1 MRLRVNG
8 INPHYLQWLASLG
21 ANGLSGTAVALV
33 EWVEVWPESIG
44 AQMASRFEKFW
55 TTEDYWAVWLGLGIV
70 VLALAAFAAGGSIK
84 GWAVTPGSWSTLG
97 EFGAD
102 FAKNWSAY
110 LTIFLLFGG
119 VFTVSIAIMGRKVSE
134 FVPGFT
140 ILFLGALAIFY
151 LAASPFVGKTL
162 HLGAP
167 LLALVLGLIIGNIIQ
182 LPEWFSTAL
191 RTEYYIKTGIVLLG
205 ATLPLTLIFKA
216 GPIAFVQATI
226 VSVCTWLTIYLAATR
241 VFRLEP
247 QFAAVLG
254 AGGAVCGV
262 SASIAVGGAVKAKKD
277 HIAIGIAVVS
287 VWAIVMILVLSV
299 VVKLMVPTPISP
311 GEAGAWV
318 GTSEFA
324 DAAGFAVVAEL
335 SSVIEAGVIRASD
348 GSLMNPDDPIN
359 TFTLMKVIGRDI
371 WIGIWC
377 LILAV
382 VSVMFWEKEEG
393 AQRTIGFGV
402 IWERFPKFV
411 LGFFAA
417 SIIMTAVSAN
427 PPADHIGRA
436 PVDGTYKTSAEK
448 IVYDADFS
456 DYQPP
461 SDLTDRFD
469 YDATAG
475 EITYRGEMRLSEY
488 DDLVAAAPAGD
499 PDLRDKKGALKQLR
513 FKSDWFESELRPR
526 VISPIKKLR
535 SWAFVLCFL
544 CIGLSTRFKDL
555 LTFGLKP
562 FWAFTIGVAVNVP
575 LGYFLSTVV
584 FSRFWSN
591 ISDMM

>member
-1 MRLRVNG
+1 MRE
-8 INPHYLQWLASLG
+8 I
-21 ANGLSGTAVALV
+21 
-33 EWVEVWPESIG
+33 
-44 AQMASRFEKFW
+44 EKLW
-55 TTEDYWAVWLGLGIV
+55 KTEDYWAVWLGLGIV
-70 VLALAAFAAGGSIK
+70 ILALATYFAGSTIK
-84 GWAVTPGSWSTLG
+84 GWAVTPGSWSDMGGLMSDLG
-97 EFGAD
+97 SHFGG
-102 FAKNWSAY
+102 Y
-110 LTIFLLFGG
+110 VVIFLLFGI
-119 VFTVSIAIMGRKVSE
+119 VFTISMAVMGRSVKE
-134 FVPGFT
+134 YIPGYI
-140 ILFLGALAIFY
+140 ILFVGSTIVFY
-151 LAASPFVGKTL
+151 LAGNTFIKATL

-167 LLALVLGLIIGNIIQ
+167 LLALIIGLIIGNIIHI
-182 LPEWFSTAL
+182 PEWFKTSL

-205 ATLPLTLIFKA
+205 ATLPLTLIFSA

-226 VSVCTWLTIYLAATR
+226 VSVCTWLTIFLAATKI
-241 VFRLEP
+241 FGLEK
-247 QFAAVLG
+247 QFGAVLG

-262 SASIAVGGAVKAKKD
+262 SASIAVGGAVKARKD

-299 VVKLMVPTPISP
+299 VVKFMVPTPISP

-335 SSVIEAGVIRASD
+335 SAVIESGAIRAAD
-348 GSLMNPDDPIN
+348 GTLMNPDDPIN

-382 VSVMFWEKEEG
+382 VSVVFWEKKDASQKAVG
-393 AQRTIGFGV
+393 AGI

-417 SIIMTAVSAN
+417 SIIMTGVSSEA
-427 PPADHIGRA
+427 PKDWVGTAKLAD
-436 PVDGTYKTSAEK
+436 TYKTKAEK
-448 IVYDADFS
+448 ITYDADFS
-456 DYQPP
+456 NYTIPQ
-461 SDLTDRFD
+461 
-469 YDATAG
+469 
-475 EITYRGEMRLSEY
+475 E
-488 DDLVAAAPAGD
+488 
-499 PDLRDKKGALKQLR
+499 LRDKVTLNLEAGTISYANRGKTMTLAEYELLKRAISEPEGDPERKDKIGALKQMR
-513 FKSDWFESELRPR
+513 FKSDWFESDLRSK
-526 VISPIKKLR
+526 VISPVKKLR

-544 CIGLSTRFKDL
+544 CIGLSTQFKEL

-562 FWAFTIGVAVNVP
+562 FWAFTIGVIVNVP

-591 ISDMM
+591 ISEMM

>member
-1 MRLRVNG
+1 
-8 INPHYLQWLASLG
+8 
-21 ANGLSGTAVALV
+21 VARALDKL
-33 EWVEVWPESIG
+33 W
-44 AQMASRFEKFW
+44 K
-55 TTEDYWAVWLGLGIV
+55 TEDYWAVWLGLGIV
-70 VLALAAFAAGGSIK
+70 LLALGSYWGGGTIR
-84 GWAVTPGSWSTLG
+84 GWAVTPGSWSTVSEL
-97 EFGAD
+97 GAD
-102 FAKNWSAY
+102 LAKHWGGY
-110 LTIFLLFGG
+110 LVIFLLFGI
-119 VFTVSIAIMGRKVSE
+119 VFTVSMAIMGRSVGE
-134 FVPGFT
+134 FVRGFVW
-140 ILFLGALAIFY
+140 LFLGSLAVFY
-151 LAASPFVGKTL
+151 LAGWSVMKKAD
-162 HLGAP
+162 LGAP
-167 LLALVLGLIIGNIIQ
+167 LLALVIGLIVGNLVR
-182 LPEWFSTAL
+182 LPDWFSTSL

-205 ATLPLTLIFKA
+205 ATLPLTLIFTA
-216 GPIAFVQATI
+216 GPIAFIQATI

-241 VFRLEP
+241 FFGLEP
-247 QFAAVLG
+247 QFGAVLG

-299 VVKLMVPTPISP
+299 VVKLMVPSPISP

-335 SSVIEAGVIRASD
+335 SAVIESGAVRAAD
-348 GSLMNPDDPIN
+348 GTLLDPDDPIN

-393 AQRTIGFGV
+393 AQRTVGAGV

-417 SIIMTAVSAN
+417 SIIMTAVSASV
-427 PPADHIGRA
+427 PADHVGSA
-436 PVDGTYKTSAEK
+436 PFAGTFKTKVEK
-448 IVYDADFS
+448 VVYDANFIGFRV
-456 DYQPP
+456 PA
-461 SDLTDRFD
+461 DLADEVTIDHAAEQLR
-469 YDATAG
+469 YANGGVPMTLHEYEALRDAI
-475 EITYRGEMRLSEY
+475 EP
-488 DDLVAAAPAGD
+488 DD
-499 PDLRDKKGALKQLR
+499 PDRKNKIGALKQLR
-513 FKSDWFESELRPR
+513 YSSDWFESDLRPS
-526 VISPIKKLR
+526 VIDPIKTLR

-544 CIGLSTRFKDL
+544 CIGLSTRIRDL

-584 FSRFWSN
+584 FSKFWSN
-591 ISDMM
+591 ISEMM

>member
-1 MRLRVNG
+1 
-8 INPHYLQWLASLG
+8 LG
-21 ANGLSGTAVALV
+21 ADLANHLTGYVA
-33 EWVEVWPESIG
+33 
-44 AQMASRFEKFW
+44 
-55 TTEDYWAVWLGLGIV
+55 
-70 VLALAAFAAGGSIK
+70 
-84 GWAVTPGSWSTLG
+84 
-97 EFGAD
+97 
-102 FAKNWSAY
+102 
-110 LTIFLLFGG
+110 IFLLFGV
-119 VFTVSIAIMGRKVSE
+119 VFTISMAVMGHKISE
-134 FVPGFT
+134 YIPGYI
-140 ILFLGALAIFY
+140 ILFAGSLAIFY
-151 LAASPFVGKTL
+151 LAGNSFIKNTL

-167 LLALVLGLIIGNIIQ
+167 LLALIIGLIIGNIVK
-182 LPEWFSTAL
+182 LPAWFQTSL

-205 ATLPLTLIFKA
+205 ATLPLTLIFSA

-226 VSVCTWLTIYLAATR
+226 VSVCTWLTIYLAATK
-241 VFRLEP
+241 FFGLEP
-247 QFAAVLG
+247 QFGAVLG

-287 VWAIVMILVLSV
+287 VWAIVMILVLRV
-299 VVKLMVPTPISP
+299 VVKLMVPAPISP

-335 SSVIEAGVIRASD
+335 SAVIEAGAIRAAD
-348 GSLMNPDDPIN
+348 GSLLNADDPIN

-382 VSVMFWEKEEG
+382 VSVMFWEKEGG
-393 AQRTIGFGV
+393 AQRSVGAGV

-411 LGFFAA
+411 IGFFAA

-427 PPADHIGRA
+427 PPADHVGRA
-436 PVDGTYKTSAEK
+436 DVQGTYKTGAET
-448 IVYDADFS
+448 IVYDANFS
-456 DYQPP
+456 NYQPARE
-461 SDLTDRFD
+461 LADRFGFD
-469 YDATAG
+469 GAAG
-475 EITYRGEMRLSEY
+475 VISFQGEMRLSEY
-488 DDLVAAAPAGD
+488 DTLKGAIAG
-499 PDLRDKKGALKQLR
+499 RDGNRKDKIGALKQLR
-513 FKSDWFESELRPR
+513 YKSNWFESDLKPQ

-544 CIGLSTRFKDL
+544 CIGLSTRFADL

-584 FSRFWSN
+584 FSKFWSN
-591 ISDMM
+591 ISEMM